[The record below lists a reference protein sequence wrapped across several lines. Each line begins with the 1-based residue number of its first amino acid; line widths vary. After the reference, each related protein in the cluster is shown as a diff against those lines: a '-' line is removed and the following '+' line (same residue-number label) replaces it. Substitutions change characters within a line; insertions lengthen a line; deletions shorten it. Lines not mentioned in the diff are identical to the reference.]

1 MKKTLIACVLGLGA
15 LVGQAQAAA
24 VAYMSGASEPW
35 GSTTNLSAMDG
46 AFGAGNWDRIQFGN
60 AFASYRTVYVD
71 GGNGQSGSFFS
82 WVDTHRAALE
92 TYVLGGGALFLNAAG
107 WSPNGAYSMLFGSTL
122 TEGNASSYGNAVN
135 PADAMFAGAGTSWT
149 GSSFSHDSVA
159 GTGLTAFITGASG
172 TILAGGD
179 FGNGYY
185 LLGGQ
190 TNTNF
195 HSGGNPLQLRIN
207 QLTFVDA
214 QGGGGNVPE
223 PFSLALLGAGLAGI
237 ALVRRRRSG
246 PSA

>member
-1 MKKTLIACVLGLGA
+1 M
-15 LVGQAQAAA
+15 
-24 VAYMSGASEPW
+24 
-35 GSTTNLSAMDG
+35 
-46 AFGAGNWDRIQFGN
+46 
-60 AFASYRTVYVD
+60 
-71 GGNGQSGSFFS
+71 
-82 WVDTHRAALE
+82 
-92 TYVLGGGALFLNAAG
+92 
-107 WSPNGAYSMLFGSTL
+107 
-122 TEGNASSYGNAVN
+122 
-135 PADAMFAGAGTSWT
+135 
-149 GSSFSHDSVA
+149 
-159 GTGLTAFITGASG
+159 TAFITGASG

>member
-15 LVGQAQAAA
+15 FVGQVHAAA

-35 GSTTNLSAMDG
+35 SSSSNLTAMDG
-46 AFGAGNWDRIQFGN
+46 AFGAGNWDRINFGN
-60 AFASYRTVYVD
+60 AFSSYRTVYVD
-71 GGNGQSGSFFS
+71 GGNGQSVSFFS

-107 WSPNGAYSMLFGSTL
+107 WSSPGSYSMLFGSTL
-122 TEGNASSYGNAVN
+122 TEGDYSEFGNAVN
-135 PADAMFAGAGTSWT
+135 PSDTMFAGAGTSWT
-149 GSSFSHDSVA
+149 GNSFAHDSVA
-159 GTGLTAFITGASG
+159 GSGLTAFITGSAG

-190 TNTNF
+190 TNTSF

-207 QLTFVDA
+207 QLNFVDA
-214 QGGGGNVPE
+214 QGGGNVPE
-223 PFSLALLGAGLAGI
+223 PFSLALLGAGLAGV
-237 ALVRRRRSG
+237 ALVRRRKSA